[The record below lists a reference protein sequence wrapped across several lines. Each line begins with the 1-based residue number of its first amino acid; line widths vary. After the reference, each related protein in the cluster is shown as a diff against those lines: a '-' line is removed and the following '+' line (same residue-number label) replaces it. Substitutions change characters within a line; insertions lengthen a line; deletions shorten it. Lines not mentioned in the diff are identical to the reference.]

1 MINLALFHNV
11 GMMVH
16 HMHIK
21 NFTQHANELK
31 DKNPKTTWVDR
42 KGLWQ
47 NKIFLHDKITE
58 ENGNGKNISQH
69 NKDKVG

>member
-31 DKNPKTTWVDR
+31 DKNPKTT
-42 KGLWQ
+42 
-47 NKIFLHDKITE
+47 
-58 ENGNGKNISQH
+58 
-69 NKDKVG
+69 